1 MENVCKTV
9 AAVWWKPCDKILA
22 SGSAVHRRT
31 NELRPELLS
40 YNCFMFFS
48 APGKVF
54 AGAADTPMKQIQEVV
69 VACQR
74 EFTLHDSFTWT
85 PGRVLATDFLHQP
98 TQLFEVGVRCSHLT
112 QRCTLSAIDESAP
125 SPWFSLCFSLSKGP
139 PSAALLKTRE
149 LWLGFSQREGL
160 VKPFRSD
167 LNNREASQSAG
178 QVYSSLTQQQGA
190 ALLIDA
196 MTVLQRFGIH
206 DVYWPKGKL
215 YPLTEGFWS

>member
-1 MENVCKTV
+1 MSASY
-9 AAVWWKPCDKILA
+9 AALHIISDRWKRAQSVILFVLFA
-22 SGSAVHRRT
+22 EQR
-31 NELRPELLS
+31 
-40 YNCFMFFS
+40 
-48 APGKVF
+48 AP
-54 AGAADTPMKQIQEVV
+54 
-69 VACQR
+69 R
-74 EFTLHDSFTWT
+74 
-85 PGRVLATDFLHQP
+85 
-98 TQLFEVGVRCSHLT
+98 
-112 QRCTLSAIDESAP
+112 
-125 SPWFSLCFSLSKGP
+125 
-139 PSAALLKTRE
+139 AALLKTRE

-206 DVYWPKGKL
+206 EVYWPKGKL